1 MYIRVVRREGPQL
14 SLIDLPGIT
23 HNASKMKDIY
33 EAGTG
38 VQNPKDHKQIC
49 PLQDVYLIFPDFR
62 PAGLATD
69 PELKNRASW
78 LFTRASGH

>member
-1 MYIRVVRREGPQL
+1 MCLVRFDPFDFDQAMYIRVVRREGPQL

-23 HNASKMKDIY
+23 HNASKMNNIY

-49 PLQDVYLIFPDFR
+49 PLQD
-62 PAGLATD
+62 GLFD
-69 PELKNRASW
+69 IS
-78 LFTRASGH
+78 

>member
-23 HNASKMKDIY
+23 HNSSKMTKIH
-33 EAGTG
+33 EAGSS
-38 VQNPKDHKQIC
+38 VQNFKDHKQIC

-69 PELKNRASW
+69 PELNNPGS
-78 LFTRASGH
+78 L